1 VQSGSARKVELDF
14 IIGVVDRSRAQYGSS
29 VLVSFPEWSNS
40 SLQVASQLE
49 NAVTSALDAG
59 YRTGDLYSEGMKKVG
74 CKELGE
80 ILRSFIK
87 QPVAA

>member
-1 VQSGSARKVELDF
+1 M
-14 IIGVVDRSRAQYGSS
+14 
-29 VLVSFPEWSNS
+29 
-40 SLQVASQLE
+40 QVATQLE

-59 YRTGDLYSEGMKKVG
+59 YRTGDLYSEGMTKVG

>member
-1 VQSGSARKVELDF
+1 M
-14 IIGVVDRSRAQYGSS
+14 GV
-29 VLVSFPEWSNS
+29 
-40 SLQVASQLE
+40 QVAAQLE

-80 ILRSFIK
+80 ILKSFVK